1 MLFPSKIGP
10 TSDFLISASDA
21 INIPVLRVSNRWLT
35 ILSHEGDRKAHFY
48 SLWLRFS
55 SLQSVIPW
63 EVVKN
68 QGISASLRTSESE
81 SVF

>member
-1 MLFPSKIGP
+1 MV
-10 TSDFLISASDA
+10 D
-21 INIPVLRVSNRWLT
+21 LT
-35 ILSHEGDRKAHFY
+35 ILSHEGEGKAHFY

-63 EVVKN
+63 ELVKN

-81 SVF
+81 SAF